1 MDTVFFILELVGVVA
16 FALSGAMLAIQNEM
30 DIFGVCVIGAIT
42 AVGGGIIRDVLLGIT
57 PPTALVNCIPI
68 LISILVSIAV
78 FLPFSQKFLR
88 RKSNKVYDTIMLI
101 ADSIGLGIFTVMGVN
116 ICFSVL
122 SHPPL
127 FLCICLGVVT
137 GVGGGVLRDM
147 MVQHKPYIFV
157 KHFYACAAIIGAT
170 LSAILRSYIDE
181 FFATLIGFI
190 IIVSLRLLAARFRW
204 KLPKYSCFFEK
215 RLK

>member
-88 RKSNKVYDTIMLI
+88 RKSNK
-101 ADSIGLGIFTVMGVN
+101 
-116 ICFSVL
+116 
-122 SHPPL
+122 
-127 FLCICLGVVT
+127 
-137 GVGGGVLRDM
+137 
-147 MVQHKPYIFV
+147 
-157 KHFYACAAIIGAT
+157 GA
-170 LSAILRSYIDE
+170 
-181 FFATLIGFI
+181 
-190 IIVSLRLLAARFRW
+190 
-204 KLPKYSCFFEK
+204 
-215 RLK
+215 